1 MLFGTSITATV
12 VRAIDGD
19 TLRLMSDGREE
30 SVRLLGLD
38 TEESNR
44 GSNKPV
50 TPWGQKAKEAAQ
62 QAFPAGATVTL
73 EFPGLEPIQEC
84 WEKHRD
90 NYGRLLGYVHKDG
103 MDVQEHMIHEGY
115 SPYFV
120 KYGYADFPAYH
131 DRYTAA
137 ERRSQTAHRGVWDQ
151 FTVNGFEAR
160 NYAVLGVWWHLRA
173 EAIDDYRTAKASN
186 PSLLDSRRDYQ
197 QLVELAKQE
206 TEATV
211 FTELREY
218 RLAGKHIVV
227 TIGSFKQ
234 PFQVFIPNGV
244 EEGQDILRLLDNRY
258 IARDEIHPRRGYAY
272 VRGPLKLY
280 QGKPE
285 MIMTSPAQISDS
297 PMS

>member
-1 MLFGTSITATV
+1 MLFGTAITATV

-19 TLRLMSDGREE
+19 TVRLTSGGREE
-30 SVRLLGLD
+30 SVRLLALD
-38 TEESNR
+38 TEESNL

-50 TPWGQKAKEAAQ
+50 TPWGHKAKEAAQ
-62 QAFPAGATVTL
+62 QMFPIGATVTL
-73 EFPGLEPIQEC
+73 EFPGSEPVEEC

-90 NYGRLLGYVHKDG
+90 NYGRLLGYLHKDG
-103 MDVQEHMIHEGY
+103 LDVQEHMIHEGY
-115 SPYFV
+115 SPYFM

-137 ERRSQTAHRGVWDQ
+137 ERKSQTAHRGMWDQ
-151 FTVNGFEAR
+151 FTVNGYEAR
-160 NYAVLGVWWHLRA
+160 NYAVLGVWWQLRA
-173 EAIDDYRTAKASN
+173 DAIDDYRSAKLSN
-186 PSLLDSRRDYQ
+186 PDLLDSRRDYR
-197 QLVELAKQE
+197 QLLELAKSE

-218 RLAGKHIVV
+218 RMAGRHIVV
-227 TIGSFKQ
+227 TIGSFQQ

-244 EEGQDILRLLDNRY
+244 ETGQDILRLLDNRY
-258 IARDEIHPRRGYAY
+258 IAAGETHPRRGYAF

-285 MIMTSPAQISDS
+285 MIVTSPTQIADS
-297 PMS
+297 PMT

>member
-1 MLFGTSITATV
+1 MLFGTAITATV
-12 VRAIDGD
+12 VRVVDGD
-19 TLRLMSDGREE
+19 TLRLTSDGREE

-50 TPWGQKAKEAAQ
+50 TPWGHKAKEAAQ
-62 QAFPAGATVTL
+62 KAFPAGATVTL
-73 EFPGLEPIQEC
+73 EFPGQEPVQEC

-103 MDVQEHMIHEGY
+103 ADIQEQMIHEGY

-137 ERRSQTAHRGVWDQ
+137 ERRAQTAHRGVWDQ

-160 NYAVLGVWWHLRA
+160 NYALLGIWWHLRA
-173 EAIDDYRTAKASN
+173 EIIDDFRVANGAN
-186 PSLLDSRRDYQ
+186 PLLLDSRRDYRR
-197 QLVELAKQE
+197 LVELAKQE
-206 TEATV
+206 TETTV

-218 RLAGKHIVV
+218 RPAGKHVVV
-227 TIGSFKQ
+227 TIGSFQQ

-244 EEGQDILRLLDNRY
+244 EAGQDILRLLDNRY
-258 IARDEIHPRRGYAY
+258 ISVNETHPHRGYAY
-272 VRGPLKLY
+272 VRGPLKWY

-285 MIMTSPAQISDS
+285 MIVTSSDQISDA
-297 PMS
+297 PMN

>member
-1 MLFGTSITATV
+1 MLFGTPITATV

-19 TLRLMSDGREE
+19 TIRLKSDGREE
-30 SVRLLGLD
+30 SVRLLALD

-62 QAFPAGATVTL
+62 AAFPAGSTVTL
-73 EFPGLEPIQEC
+73 EFPGQEPVQEC

-103 MDVQEHMIHEGY
+103 ADMQEHMIHEGY

-120 KYGYADFPAYH
+120 KYGYADFSAYH
-131 DRYTAA
+131 ARYMAA
-137 ERRSQTAHRGVWDQ
+137 ERMAQTAHRGLWDQ

-160 NYAVLGVWWHLRA
+160 NYAVLGVWWHFRA
-173 EAIDDYRTAKASN
+173 EAIEDYRAAKLAN
-186 PSLLDSRRDYQ
+186 PALLESRRDYL
-197 QLVELAKQE
+197 QLMELAKQE
-206 TEATV
+206 TVATV

-218 RLAGKHIVV
+218 RMAGPHVVV
-227 TIGSFKQ
+227 TIGSFQQ
-234 PFQVFIPNGV
+234 PFQVFIPNGI
-244 EEGQDILRLLDNRY
+244 EKGQDILRLLDNRY
-258 IARDEIHPRRGYAY
+258 IARDETHPRRGYAY
-272 VRGPLKLY
+272 VRGPMKLY
-280 QGKPE
+280 HGQPE
-285 MIMTSPAQISDS
+285 LVVTTSEQISDS